1 MKHLLLALSLLFVGG
16 CTEPTNSVQGQQT
29 QVQVDVPNGHLL
41 YGKVINIID
50 GDTVTIKDANGEEHR
65 IRLGEI
71 DAPEKSQ
78 AFGKESA
85 TELKD
90 LVMDKQVKVF
100 WKKKDSFTWKTTDHQ
115 ERRGRII
122 GGIYISDRFINRE
135 LVERGAAWHYKE
147 FSKDD
152 TLAQAEAYAKK
163 NKYGLWAAENPTP
176 PWEYRKKKK

>member
-1 MKHLLLALSLLFVGG
+1 MKKMLLLFCLALLCG
-16 CTEPTNSVQGQQT
+16 CSEPNTSNAQPAPG
-29 QVQVDVPNGHLL
+29 QVQVDVQNGHLL
-41 YGKVINIID
+41 FGKVINIID
-50 GDTVTIKDANGEEHR
+50 GDTVTIKDANSEEHR

-78 AFGKESA
+78 AHGKESA

-90 LVMDKQVKVF
+90 LVLDQQVKVF

-115 ERRGRII
+115 EKRGRII
-122 GGIYISDRFINRE
+122 GGIYIGDRFINRE

-152 TLAQAEAYAKK
+152 TLSQAEAYAKK
-163 NKYGLWAAENPTP
+163 NKYGLWATENPTP
-176 PWEYRKKKK
+176 PWEYRKKK